1 MKTIKSI
8 ISTSAIVLS
17 MITVTTAFADE
28 SRLNEKN
35 ERLKNLSN
43 YGILGVNEGLFTN
56 DCKKVLNI
64 VQSVLLA
71 A

>member
-1 MKTIKSI
+1 MKLQKYSDATKHYQ
-8 ISTSAIVLS
+8 LL
-17 MITVTTAFADE
+17 
-28 SRLNEKN
+28 RPNEKN

-64 VQSVLLA
+64 VQSVLPVA
-71 A
+71 

>member
-1 MKTIKSI
+1 MYKYL
-8 ISTSAIVLS
+8 IVRPN
-17 MITVTTAFADE
+17 A
-28 SRLNEKN
+28 KN

-64 VQSVLLA
+64 AQSVILTV
-71 A
+71 